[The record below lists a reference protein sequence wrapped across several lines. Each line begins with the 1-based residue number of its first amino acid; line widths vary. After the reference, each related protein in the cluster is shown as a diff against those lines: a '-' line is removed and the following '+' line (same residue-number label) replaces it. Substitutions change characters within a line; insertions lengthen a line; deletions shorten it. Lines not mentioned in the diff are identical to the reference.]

1 VTDIL
6 IRNVPEAVVAEIDAQ
21 ASALGISR
29 VEFVRRQLLR
39 EAMRV
44 QRPVTWD
51 DLRRS
56 DKRFSDLLD
65 DDVMDRAWR

>member
-1 VTDIL
+1 MTDIL
-6 IRNVPEAVVAEIDAQ
+6 IRDVPESVVAEIDAH

-39 EAMRV
+39 EALRV

-51 DLRRS
+51 DLRDS
-56 DKRFSDLLD
+56 SKRLADLLD
-65 DDVMDRAWR
+65 DDLMDQAWR

>member
-1 VTDIL
+1 MTDIL
-6 IRNVPEAVVAEIDAQ
+6 IRNVPDSVVAEIDAQ
-21 ASALGISR
+21 ASALGLSR

-51 DLRRS
+51 DLRNS
-56 DKRFSDLLD
+56 DKRFLDLLD
-65 DDVMDRAWR
+65 DDLMNQAWR